1 MPRNRGPRLPDDGI
15 VDRMEGFLFRIG
27 RWSKAYKVR
36 LFHLRKTE
44 KMLGNEHP
52 STLTSMNNLAEVLS
66 SSGKDDEAEEMHR

>member
-1 MPRNRGPRLPDDGI
+1 MASFGMFSSLCESLDELAMDRLAM
-15 VDRMEGFLFRIG
+15 VDRMEGFLLKIG

-36 LFHLRKTE
+36 VFHLGKTE

-66 SSGKDDEAEEMHR
+66 S